1 MSIKNNNFQW
11 IVMADIKNSTDYQGF
26 ILQGDFKNYVAHIN
40 EKFKKKLYSP
50 LTITLGDEFQGIAK
64 SLKVSINII
73 LYLEELLMKE
83 NAKFSLR
90 YIINFGKIDTPIN
103 TEIAYGMLGDG
114 LSHARKMLEN
124 LKKKEQKYDLEVGK
138 IDQSKALNHAFEI
151 LQNLQNK
158 WTSEADKKLV
168 AQFIQ
173 YQDYKIIAEKT
184 GITRSQI
191 WKKEKSLNISS
202 YFAIKNLLSYLS
214 K

>member
-1 MSIKNNNFQW
+1 
-11 IVMADIKNSTDYQGF
+11 MADIINSSDYQGLT
-26 ILQGDFKNYVAHIN
+26 LQEDFKKNVAYIN
-40 EKFKKKLYSP
+40 EKFKKKLISP

-64 SLKVSINII
+64 SLKISTEII
-73 LYLEELLMKE
+73 ITLEELLMKE
-83 NAKFSLR
+83 NANFSLR

-103 TEIAYGMLGDG
+103 SEIAYGMLGDG

-124 LKKKEQKYDLEVGK
+124 LKKKEQRFEIAAEKEDK
-138 IDQSKALNHAFEI
+138 SKALNDAFEI
-151 LQNLQNK
+151 LQNLQNR

-168 AQFIQ
+168 SQFIQ
-173 YQDYKIIAEKT
+173 YQDYKIIATKT

-202 YFAIKNLLSYLS
+202 YFAIKNLISYLS

>member
-1 MSIKNNNFQW
+1 MSVKNKNFQW
-11 IVMADIKNSTDYQGF
+11 IIMADIINSSDYQGLT
-26 ILQGDFKNYVAHIN
+26 LQEDFKKNVAYIN
-40 EKFKKKLYSP
+40 EKFKKKLISP

-64 SLKVSINII
+64 SLKISTEII
-73 LYLEELLMKE
+73 ITLEELLMKE
-83 NAKFSLR
+83 NANFSLR

-103 TEIAYGMLGDG
+103 SEIAYGMLGDG

-124 LKKKEQKYDLEVGK
+124 LKKKEQRFEIAAEKEDK
-138 IDQSKALNHAFEI
+138 SKALNDAFEI
-151 LQNLQNK
+151 LQNLQNR

-168 AQFIQ
+168 SQFIQ
-173 YQDYKIIAEKT
+173 YQDYKIIATKT

-202 YFAIKNLLSYLS
+202 YFAIKNLISYLS